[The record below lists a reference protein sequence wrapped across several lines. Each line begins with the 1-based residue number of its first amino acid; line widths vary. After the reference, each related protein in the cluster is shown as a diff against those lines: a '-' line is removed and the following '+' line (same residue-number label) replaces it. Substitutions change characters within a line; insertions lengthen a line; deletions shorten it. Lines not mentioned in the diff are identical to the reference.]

1 VPVVVVLLVVHH
13 WDHGRCPHIAFGR
26 LLVASLAKDEE
37 DNQSNYSKADDTSD
51 YSTNNSTSVAL
62 SVT

>member
-13 WDHGRCPHIAFGR
+13 WNHGRCPHIAFGR

-37 DNQSNYSKADDTSD
+37 YNQSNDSKTDDTSD
-51 YSTNNSTSVAL
+51 YSTNDSTSVAL

>member
-1 VPVVVVLLVVHH
+1 MVVLLVVHH
-13 WDHGRCPHIAFGR
+13 WNHGRCPHIAFGR

-37 DNQSNYSKADDTSD
+37 DNQSNDSKTDDTSD
-51 YSTNNSTSVAL
+51 YSTNDSTSVAL